1 MRIDL
6 KAASK
11 AVGVAVPFVFGLM
24 LSRLLSPYLPQFSA
38 WVHTLGVWAPVAYV
52 AAYIVVVI
60 MMLPAFLLIMVGGA
74 VFGVVTG
81 TALAMCGALA
91 GGTCAFLIARYL
103 ARDFVQ
109 RRVAKN
115 PTLAT
120 IDRAVG
126 EKGMGIVF
134 LLRLSPAIPFVWSNY
149 ALGVTQVRLF
159 DFVIGT
165 IGLIPIVLTFAAY
178 GSASGA
184 GPRPDGS
191 SGVSNTV
198 LIIGLI
204 ATAVLAVILARIVQH
219 ALAQAER
226 ARNAAFPPTPSL
238 TSTSHAVEAHESSP
252 P

>member
-6 KAASK
+6 KAALK
-11 AVGVAVPFVFGLM
+11 AVGVAVPIVFGLM
-24 LSRLLSPYLPQFSA
+24 LGRLLSPYLPQFSA
-38 WVHTLGVWAPVAYV
+38 WVHTLGMWAPFAYV

-74 VFGVVTG
+74 VFGVVKG
-81 TALAMCGALA
+81 TALAMCGAIT

-109 RRVAKN
+109 RRVSKN

-134 LLRLSPAIPFVWSNY
+134 LLRLSPAIPFVLSNY

-159 DFVIGT
+159 DFMIGT

-198 LIIGLI
+198 LVIGLI
-204 ATAVLAVILARIVQH
+204 ATAVLAVILTRIVQQ
-219 ALAQAER
+219 ALAQAAR
-226 ARNAAFPPTPSL
+226 ARIEAFTP
-238 TSTSHAVEAHESSP
+238 VSSP
-252 P
+252 NSQVG